1 MEILSGSKVD
11 EIDVLL
17 GRSDSSVKEELGL
30 SEWLVASNQIRK
42 WNNTQTK
49 TVSGIRQ
56 SQKKMLLDD

>member
-1 MEILSGSKVD
+1 MEILSGSKDD

-42 WNNTQTK
+42 WLQY
-49 TVSGIRQ
+49 S
-56 SQKKMLLDD
+56 KMK